1 MNDFPNSQNGD
12 ESAVEI
18 LSRGQ
23 KMRGFLHRP
32 ANFSAAQRVPAALL
46 FHGFTGNCIEPH
58 RLFVKTARVLA
69 AAGICVARF
78 DFIGSGNS
86 DGEFQDVTVESEID
100 DALTALSWLES
111 QPGIDR
117 TRLALIGGIK
127 ALVLWSAA
135 GDFAQGENWKNAL
148 ARRFFPEQDAYDFS
162 GNLIGRA
169 FAEPATPPQ
178 PMKEAKKFRGAALIV
193 HGTQDGIVP
202 LSDAR
207 EYSQV
212 LKNSRLHEIEGA
224 DHTFNSFAWE
234 SELLQTTSD
243 FLREVL

>member
-1 MNDFPNSQNGD
+1 
-12 ESAVEI
+12 
-18 LSRGQ
+18 
-23 KMRGFLHRP
+23 MRGFLHRP
-32 ANFSAAQRVPAALL
+32 PNFSTAQRAPAALL
-46 FHGFTGNCIEPH
+46 FHGFTGNCVEPH

-100 DALTALSWLES
+100 DALTALSWLDS
-111 QPGIDR
+111 QPGVDR
-117 TRLALIGGIK
+117 TRLALIGLSLGGLVATCTAARRDNIK

-135 GDFAQGENWKNAL
+135 GNFAQGDGWKNTL
-148 ARRFFPEQDAYDFS
+148 ARRFLPEQDAYDFG
-162 GNLIGRA
+162 GNLVGHA
-169 FAEPATPPQ
+169 FAEPSTPPL
-178 PMKEAKKFRGAALIV
+178 PLEAAKKFRGASLIV
-193 HGTQDGIVP
+193 HGTQDAIVP

-212 LKNSRLHEIEGA
+212 LENSRLHEVEGA

-234 SELLQTTSD
+234 SELLQTTAD